1 MPRKIIL
8 GFRFMDR
15 HLNYRKIDRHDQ
27 HPKIYKTDGERSGLS
42 DVDSPGECEGESIY
56 IVQIK
61 DKEGAEQ
68 EKAKPIARITQ
79 LLNQVI
85 DNQRIKEYSLWFDET
100 ILPWERYRIH
110 WWLPRLFSRLW

>member
-85 DNQRIKEYSLWFDET
+85 DNQRIKEYSL
-100 ILPWERYRIH
+100 
-110 WWLPRLFSRLW
+110 